1 MRSSTTPF
9 KPLQIH
15 DPVQLATMTY
25 AQVGKPWKCTR
36 TKRWGWAFNGGYDGK
51 LTNRRKVSVK
61 CPFKKDG
68 KCCKNFW
75 GTKDPNNCDYHVT
88 DVDWCGGQCHS
99 SGKGCRG
106 PPNLV
111 QYLKDLVAG
120 GKQTVTAV
128 EKGGSKLVA
137 EGKKTATDTVKVV
150 TKKVQQTVAKVADVV
165 IDLQVQQKLCEHKA
179 DIDSSTIDLLLKKGK
194 KTGALQQSAQK
205 YGLPASEVIQFAK
218 QIDAY
223 VQPPN
228 ASTMTFN
235 GMNKAGKAVGLP
247 DVGTKAHAKFQG
259 VQKTVFDTHNK
270 VYKLVGVKKL
280 KNPGLTMK
288 DTVDD
293 MCFNIQKH
301 FNLIKGAQP
310 ACTEVKGCCKKVVA
324 PPLPYRTK
332 RVRGGFC
339 CPKGKNNCNQ

>member
-9 KPLQIH
+9 KPLKIH
-15 DPVQLATMTY
+15 DPVQLATTY
-25 AQVGKPWKCTR
+25 YQVGKPWKC
-36 TKRWGWAFNGGYDGK
+36 KDGK
-51 LTNRRKVSVK
+51 LTRNRRVPVS
-61 CPFKKDG
+61 CIFGEDNG
-68 KCCKNFW
+68 CCKTLW
-75 GTKDPNNCDYHVT
+75 GTRDTRNCGYIT
-88 DVDWCGGQCHS
+88 DVDWCAGKCHPN
-99 SGKGCRG
+99 GTGCRG
-106 PPNLV
+106 AKK
-111 QYLKDLVAG
+111 YLKD
-120 GKQTVTAV
+120 
-128 EKGGSKLVA
+128 LVA
-137 EGKKTATDTVKVV
+137 EGKKTGNDLVAEGKKTGNDVVAKGKNLVAEAKDTFKVV
-150 TKKVQQTVAKVADVV
+150 TKKVQQTVANVADVV

-179 DIDSSTIDLLLKKGK
+179 DIDSSTIDLLLKKEK
-194 KTGALQQSAQK
+194 KTLQQRAWK
-205 YGLPASEVIQFAK
+205 YGLPASKVIQFAK

-223 VQPPN
+223 VKPPN

-235 GMNKAGKAVGLP
+235 GMNKAGKVVGLP

-270 VYKLVGVKKL
+270 VYKLVGVEKL
-280 KNPGLTMK
+280 QNPGLTMTN
-288 DTVDD
+288 TVDD

-339 CPKGKNNCNQ
+339 CPKGKNYCNQ